1 MFNPLR
7 HRYSFQNHIR
17 WCSTCRTASNGQ
29 NIKERN
35 LQRVIFSGIQPTG
48 VPHLGNYLGALS
60 NWVKLQNDAAQ
71 KDELFFSIVGWHAL
85 TLPQNPT
92 VLSASRNSMLATL
105 LAIGI
110 DPKRSVL
117 FHQDHNP
124 IHTELAWI
132 LSCITPVG
140 KLRRMTTWKA
150 RLATSR
156 NANDESE
163 VDESLLHVG
172 LFTYPILQAADI
184 LAYQATHV
192 PVGEDQTQHLELSR
206 DLADLFNR
214 TFKSATPMFPLPS
227 QIHTISR
234 RILSLKD
241 PTSKMSKSFPDVQSR
256 ILLTDTT
263 AQIRTKIRGAVTD
276 SIAGITYDPVARPGT
291 SNLLTI
297 LAACTDE
304 HVTDVARRYEGKGHG
319 DLKAD
324 VAEAVDEM
332 IKTPRAEFEKIRH
345 ENTYLN
351 QVAMDGA
358 EKARERSEVTMREVR
373 ARLGLS

>member
-1 MFNPLR
+1 
-7 HRYSFQNHIR
+7 
-17 WCSTCRTASNGQ
+17 
-29 NIKERN
+29 
-35 LQRVIFSGIQPTG
+35 
-48 VPHLGNYLGALS
+48 
-60 NWVKLQNDAAQ
+60 
-71 KDELFFSIVGWHAL
+71 
-85 TLPQNPT
+85 
-92 VLSASRNSMLATL
+92 
-105 LAIGI
+105 
-110 DPKRSVL
+110 
-117 FHQDHNP
+117 
-124 IHTELAWI
+124 
-132 LSCITPVG
+132 
-140 KLRRMTTWKA
+140 
-150 RLATSR
+150 
-156 NANDESE
+156 
-163 VDESLLHVG
+163 
-172 LFTYPILQAADI
+172 
-184 LAYQATHV
+184 
-192 PVGEDQTQHLELSR
+192 
-206 DLADLFNR
+206 
-214 TFKSATPMFPLPS
+214 
-227 QIHTISR
+227 
-234 RILSLKD
+234 
-241 PTSKMSKSFPDVQSR
+241 MSKSFPDVQSR